1 MGQSLKWAAQ
11 LDNVSEVSLTGTA
24 DFDYWKNHLATQG
37 YVPVK
42 TDDRASI
49 AVVSASGKFA
59 GVRFQ
64 ELSISVSV
72 SAPNGGMGLPSFFL
86 VQAFS
91 SNRFF
96 AFCERALFSTPYQFA
111 NVTVDYPE
119 PTGVRVFQKGQVCL
133 ESSMASN
140 AAAHQRSRV
149 ERRDL
154 WLAQI
159 LLPFN
164 PQSAS
169 LRRRMFFARIC
180 GNTQIYPFL
189 HGIDRIKIPEHSG
202 CGAIDS
208 LLKSNFAPVE
218 WLIRPKASHAKS
230 KTYTIEK
237 STELEASVRDEL
249 VRTQTLMGG

>member
-119 PTGVRVFQKGQVCL
+119 PTGVRVLQKGQVCL
-133 ESSMASN
+133 EASMALN
-140 AAAHQRSRV
+140 PLAHQRSRV
-149 ERRDL
+149 ERRYLWIVNCGFMKTSFFQSSISKPSSQDVLRANLWKHSDLSFSSWDRSNQDSGAL
-154 WLAQI
+154 WLW
-159 LLPFN
+159 
-164 PQSAS
+164 
-169 LRRRMFFARIC
+169 C
-180 GNTQIYPFL
+180 
-189 HGIDRIKIPEHSG
+189 D
-202 CGAIDS
+202 
-208 LLKSNFAPVE
+208 
-218 WLIRPKASHAKS
+218 
-230 KTYTIEK
+230 
-237 STELEASVRDEL
+237 
-249 VRTQTLMGG
+249 